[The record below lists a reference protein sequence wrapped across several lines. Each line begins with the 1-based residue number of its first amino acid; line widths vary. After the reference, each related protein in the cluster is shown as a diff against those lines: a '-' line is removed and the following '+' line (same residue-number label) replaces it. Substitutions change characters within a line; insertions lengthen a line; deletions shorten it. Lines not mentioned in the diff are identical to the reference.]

1 MIKSIL
7 AMFGSLGGM
16 ILRVM
21 LTIAS
26 LVGVFYLG
34 FTAFRVEFRWGGA
47 LRLLGAVV
55 CAAVFMILVTLR
67 KKDDA
72 DDASGEKDRFS

>member
-26 LVGVFYLG
+26 LVGVF
-34 FTAFRVEFRWGGA
+34 
-47 LRLLGAVV
+47 
-55 CAAVFMILVTLR
+55 
-67 KKDDA
+67 
-72 DDASGEKDRFS
+72 